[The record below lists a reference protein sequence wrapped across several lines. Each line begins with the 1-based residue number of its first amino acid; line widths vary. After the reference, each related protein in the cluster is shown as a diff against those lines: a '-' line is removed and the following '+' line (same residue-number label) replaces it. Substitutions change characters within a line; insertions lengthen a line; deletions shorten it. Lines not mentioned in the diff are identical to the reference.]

1 MTKEEELN
9 LQKLETRVRQ
19 LILAHK
25 DLEAQ
30 NGNMLNKLALQEKRV
45 LELQAENEKL
55 QKQYETLKMAKIL
68 EVSGGDVRDV
78 RKRLN
83 SLVKE
88 VDKCIALLNV

>member
-30 NGNMLNKLALQEKRV
+30 SSNMLSKLALQEKRV